1 MPFRIQ
7 GTERYIMLVDLI
19 LTGSRHALRFFLA
32 ISLSTVVG
40 YVGILFLSPF
50 IAAGLVQV
58 LYLMSRTPPGGT
70 PLSGMPH
77 AGPLIPETAHE
88 EVMKRNLDT
97 KFTLLRKV
105 VQESASYTSVL
116 TAVLLQLAQPGVGK
130 GAGKHSTFS
139 SRHAERTL
147 NTAIYLNVMA
157 FGTEAEKIAFRNF
170 VTIAHKHVND
180 NKTNRSYDAMDPQL
194 QLWIAA
200 VAYVTMI
207 DKYETIVG
215 PFSEKERDQVYQ
227 QFSIFPTALQVPL
240 SMWPENRS
248 AFKQYWDR
256 ELARI
261 RPPEEAVHIA
271 QGLFQPKY
279 TSLSCALAVIVFFRH
294 SLDMAI
300 ATEELPEH
308 LRRCYGLKST
318 WRSRARYA
326 FLIAFY
332 KLTYPLYPKP
342 VRTWQRDYYLWVM
355 RQRFVKS
362 GLARNGKL
370 SLEALSGE
378 KKVI

>member
-1 MPFRIQ
+1 MF
-7 GTERYIMLVDLI
+7 VDLI
-19 LTGSRHALRFFLA
+19 LTGSRHALKLFLT
-32 ISLSTVVG
+32 IGFSTAVG

-50 IAAGLVQV
+50 IAAGLTQLV
-58 LYLMSRTPPGGT
+58 YLMARTPPGGT

-88 EVMKRNLDT
+88 EVMKRKIDT
-97 KFTLLRKV
+97 NFTLLRKV
-105 VQESASYTSVL
+105 IQESASYTSVL

-130 GAGKHSTFS
+130 GAGRHSTFS
-139 SRHAERTL
+139 TRQAERTL

-157 FGTEAEKIAFRNF
+157 FGTEAEKLAFRTF

-180 NKTNRSYDAMDPQL
+180 NKTHQSYDATDPQL

-200 VAYVTMI
+200 VAYVTMV

-215 PFSEKERDQVYQ
+215 PFSEEERDQVYQ

-248 AFKQYWDR
+248 AFQQYWNR

-271 QGLFQPKY
+271 QGLFRPKY
-279 TSLSCALAVIVFFRH
+279 TSLSWALAVIVFFRH

-308 LRRCYGLKST
+308 IRRCYGLKTT
-318 WRSRARYA
+318 WWSRARYT

-355 RQRFVKS
+355 RQRFMKR
-362 GLARNGKL
+362 GLVRNGKQ
-370 SLEALSGE
+370 SLEALRG
-378 KKVI
+378 